1 MDNNTQTGENTNT
14 SQGNTPQ
21 SEGRTFTQEDV
32 NRIVQERLAKER
44 NKSAQ
49 NPDLDKREEDLKK
62 RENKIVCAERLSEKG
77 YPKEIL
83 DILDTS
89 DPDKFMENVEK
100 LSSLGGIRSK
110 DSKPIPMV
118 VSGTPGPA
126 NKKDAELRKAFRL

>member
-62 RENKIVCAERLSEKG
+62 RIV
-77 YPKEIL
+77 IL
-83 DILDTS
+83 
-89 DPDKFMENVEK
+89 
-100 LSSLGGIRSK
+100 R
-110 DSKPIPMV
+110 
-118 VSGTPGPA
+118 
-126 NKKDAELRKAFRL
+126 